1 MDQRINFKTKFKKM
15 CFELNENE
23 NTAYQNV
30 CNAVKTELRGIFP
43 PDLLRCNITLYKFE
57 VYNVIIW

>member
-1 MDQRINFKTKFKKM
+1 M

-43 PDLLRCNITLYKFE
+43 PDLLRCNITLHKFE